1 MGRSMN
7 LDQVLEDNAGEDK
20 NEEKV
25 LFSTACQMVLLD
37 KNEFNDTP
45 KRVKSSYKYQN
56 NNDDAI

>member
-1 MGRSMN
+1 MN